1 MRCCTDQKWG
11 IANISFGNYKRQTLI
26 RPRLV
31 FPSVDA
37 FFILAF
43 WILSIKLVTWLATL
57 SVRHSLGGGFV
68 ARLKKGARQKK
79 ICFVENAGEKFSKRN
94 DACVKGNKRV
104 FHPRVSRQVGA
115 TCTFEKMQTFDV
127 STGKARGFLPLY
139 FPSFDLINEIDCPE
153 PAGYS
158 STSVCHF
165 ARQLFFQRAA
175 TANYGKHVCVSSGCL
190 YQRNFEQ
197 ERPGRAISNGRWCI
211 CSVGA
216 GGSSDR
222 FARDVSE
229 KPDGFVK
236 YVKRNVKLSR
246 WLPDVAGNVS
256 RVTCCV
262 RLRYFSFLLTITR
275 ARAQFCKTRAFCVS
289 RVFAT
294 KIIWRRAW
302 NFGDFLF
309 LAASNVDISVT
320 RKMAFA

>member
-1 MRCCTDQKWG
+1 MQCCTDQKSG

-26 RPRLV
+26 RPCLV

-68 ARLKKGARQKK
+68 ARLGRCGEK
-79 ICFVENAGEKFSKRN
+79 ICFVENAGEKFSKLRVCEGEQTSFSVLAIRARSEPRALSRN
-94 DACVKGNKRV
+94 I
-104 FHPRVSRQVGA
+104 
-115 TCTFEKMQTFDV
+115 QTFDV
-127 STGKARGFLPLY
+127 SVGKARGFLLY
-139 FPSFDLINEIDCPE
+139 RFTFPSFDLINEIDCPE

-211 CSVGA
+211 CRVCA
-216 GGSSDR
+216 GSSSGR

-262 RLRYFSFLLTITR
+262 RSRHFSFLLTITR
-275 ARAQFCKTRAFCVS
+275 ARAPSFAKQELFAY
-289 RVFAT
+289 RVFSRL
-294 KIIWRRAW
+294 K
-302 NFGDFLF
+302 
-309 LAASNVDISVT
+309 
-320 RKMAFA
+320 